1 MKRKSGIILLAVFAG
16 LLAFAGVVG
25 NVGAA
30 QVQRMHHTA
39 LPENGDFLND
49 TEPGRHN
56 YDAHI
61 STSMPHAA
69 SPEFHSPAS
78 CNSFAGRSVSR
89 SLHKIQGF
97 ISFKAGKLMDLRVLM
112 LYVGKLQLLP
122 SGFSDSSKSFI
133 RLGRLI
139 I

>member
-16 LLAFAGVVG
+16 LLAFAGVADNG
-25 NVGAA
+25 GAA
-30 QVQRMHHTA
+30 QVQRTHQTA

-49 TEPGRHN
+49 AEAGRHN
-56 YDAHI
+56 YDANI
-61 STSMPHAA
+61 STSMPHVAL
-69 SPEFHSPAS
+69 PEFSSPVS
-78 CNSFAGRSVSR
+78 GNSFAGRSIFR
-89 SLHKIQGF
+89 SLHKIPGF

-112 LYVGKLQLLP
+112 LYVEKLHLLP